1 MFIVL
6 LPVFI
11 LALYFIFSDKYK
23 EPLASILGALF
34 IGIIIAPLAGILNS
48 DLMPAFIYD
57 IIGVPYEEETF
68 SYFLFKA
75 SFFSAIP
82 EEILK
87 YLGLL
92 YVAKKFL
99 SFDEP
104 MDGIVYGSLISLGFA
119 GIENIQYFY
128 NYGDGVEYIRAFTA
142 VPLHAACG
150 AIMGYN
156 FQKYHFSNKAINDY
170 HFRCVFPAILLH
182 FVYNLSAFLSM
193 YYSIF
198 SLILLVVVI
207 YAYKKILN
215 LGGAKNEIK
224 Q

>member
-1 MFIVL
+1 MLIVL
-6 LPVFI
+6 APVFI

-34 IGIIIAPLAGILNS
+34 IGILIAPVAGFLNV

-57 IIGVPYEEETF
+57 FMGIPYEEETF
-68 SYFLFKA
+68 FFFLLNA

-119 GIENIQYFY
+119 GIENIQYY
-128 NYGDGVEYIRAFTA
+128 YAHGDGIEYLRAFTA

-150 AIMGYN
+150 AITGYN
-156 FQKYHFSNKAINDY
+156 FQKYHFSNKEVKDY
-170 HFRCVFPAILLH
+170 HFKCFTPAIILH
-182 FVYNLSAFLSM
+182 FAYNFSAYLSM
-193 YYSIF
+193 YYPIF
-198 SLILLVVVI
+198 FLILLGLVLFS
-207 YAYKKILN
+207 YKKILN